1 MRDDWRKRS
10 LLRFTEK
17 LNIMTQSNLQDFLQ
31 LDPDKAPKTQVPGFM
46 EHMLG
51 KVDDTI
57 AKGMRVLLLAI
68 TKRSS
73 EEITNFLLSNGY
85 KAYYLHSE
93 VETIDRWEIIQKLK
107 RWDIDILVWVN
118 LLREGID
125 LPEVWFIAVLDA
137 DKEWFL
143 RSTTALVQNIW
154 RAARNPDS
162 EVVLYADR
170 FTGSMM
176 RSLHET
182 YRRRTIQHNHNIKNN
197 ITPTMAQSNVKDLEV
212 VKTDEELARMK
223 EFQMIRNGKVKK
235 LKRMTKKEK
244 ALIATD
250 LRDQLESAIKEWRFE
265 DAATIRDQ
273 LKELEGE

>member
-1 MRDDWRKRS
+1 MS
-10 LLRFTEK
+10 
-17 LNIMTQSNLQDFLQ
+17 QANLQDFLQ
-31 LDPDKAPKTQVPGFM
+31 LDPKKAPTQQVPWFM

-51 KVDDTI
+51 KMDDTI

-93 VETIDRWEIIQKLK
+93 VDTIDRREIIQKLK
-107 RWDIDILVWVN
+107 KGEIDILVWVN

-170 FTGSMM
+170 FTKSMM

-182 YRRRTIQHNHNIKNN
+182 YRRRAIQHTHNIKNN
-197 ITPTMAQSNVKDLEV
+197 ITPTIAQSNVKDLEV
-212 VKTDEELARMK
+212 VKTDEELAKMQ
-223 EFQMIRNGKVKK
+223 EFQMLRKGKVKK

-244 ALIATD
+244 ALIASD
-250 LRDQLESAIKEWRFE
+250 LRDQLDVSIKERRFE
-265 DAATIRDQ
+265 DAAVIRDQ
-273 LKELEGE
+273 LKELEEN

>member
-1 MRDDWRKRS
+1 MHKISFFVNKYLYYRGMQK
-10 LLRFTEK
+10 
-17 LNIMTQSNLQDFLQ
+17 NLQDFLQ
-31 LDPDKAPKTQVPGFM
+31 LDPSALPDQVPWFM
-46 EHMLG
+46 EHMLQ
-51 KVDDTI
+51 KMDDTI
-57 AKGMRVLLLAI
+57 ANWMRVLLLAI

-73 EEITNFLLSNGY
+73 EEITNFLLSHGY

-93 VETIDRWEIIQKLK
+93 VDTIDRWDIIQKLK
-107 RWDIDILVWVN
+107 KGEIDILVWVN

-162 EVVLYADR
+162 EVVLYADK
-170 FTGSMM
+170 FTWSMM

-182 YRRRTIQHNHNIKNN
+182 YRRRHIQHQHNLKNN
-197 ITPTMAQSNVKDLEV
+197 ITPTRAESNVKDLDV
-212 VKTDEELARMK
+212 VRTDEELAKMK
-223 EFQMIRNGKVKK
+223 EYQLIKKWKVKR

-244 ALIATD
+244 EIIAAD
-250 LRDQLESAIKEWRFE
+250 LRWQLEDAIKERRFE
-265 DAATIRDQ
+265 EAAVIRDQ
-273 LKELEGE
+273 LKELEEG

>member
-1 MRDDWRKRS
+1 MP
-10 LLRFTEK
+10 
-17 LNIMTQSNLQDFLQ
+17 MTQANLQDYLQ
-31 LDPDKAPKTQVPGFM
+31 LDPSKLPGTVPGFM
-46 EHMLG
+46 EHMLQ
-51 KVDDTI
+51 KMDETI

-93 VETIDRWEIIQKLK
+93 VETIDRRDIIQKLK
-107 RWDIDILVWVN
+107 KGEIDVLVWVN

-125 LPEVWFIAVLDA
+125 LPEVGFIAILDA

-162 EVVLYADR
+162 EVVLYADK
-170 FTGSMM
+170 FTWSMM

-182 YRRRTIQHNHNIKNN
+182 YRRRHIQHQHNLAHK
-197 ITPTMAQSNVKDLEV
+197 ITPSIAESNTKDLGV
-212 VKTDEELARMK
+212 VKSDEQLDKMR
-223 EFQMIRNGKVKK
+223 EFQLIRKGKVKK

-250 LRDQLESAIKEWRFE
+250 LRDQLQEAINQRRFE
-265 DAATIRDQ
+265 DAAVIRDQ

>member
-1 MRDDWRKRS
+1 MS
-10 LLRFTEK
+10 
-17 LNIMTQSNLQDFLQ
+17 QSNLQDFLQ
-31 LDPDKAPKTQVPGFM
+31 LDPKKAPAQVPGFM
-46 EHMLG
+46 EHMLS
-51 KVDDTI
+51 KVDTTI
-57 AKGMRVLLLAI
+57 EKGMRVLLLAI

-73 EEITNFLLSNGY
+73 EEITNFLLSEWY

-107 RWDIDILVWVN
+107 RGDIDILVWVN

-125 LPEVWFIAVLDA
+125 LPEVGFIAVLDA

-170 FTGSMM
+170 ITWSMT
-176 RSLHET
+176 RALHET
-182 YRRRTIQHNHNIKNN
+182 YRRRYIQDQHNIKNN
-197 ITPTMAQSNVKDLEV
+197 ITPTQAVSNTKDLEV
-212 VKTDEELARMK
+212 VRSDEQLEKMK
-223 EFQMIRNGKVKK
+223 EYQMIRKWKVKK

-244 ALIATD
+244 ALIAVD
-250 LRDQLESAIKEWRFE
+250 LREQLDISIKEWRFE
-265 DAATIRDQ
+265 DAAVIRDQ
-273 LKELEGE
+273 LKELEDQ

>member
-1 MRDDWRKRS
+1 M
-10 LLRFTEK
+10 
-17 LNIMTQSNLQDFLQ
+17 SNLQDFLQ

-107 RWDIDILVWVN
+107 RGDIDILVWVN

-182 YRRRTIQHNHNIKNN
+182 YRRRAIQDTHNIKHK

-212 VKTDEELARMK
+212 VKTDEELAKMQ
-223 EFQMIRNGKVKK
+223 EFQMIRKWKVKK

-244 ALIATD
+244 ALIATN
-250 LRDQLESAIKEWRFE
+250 LRDQLDEAIKEWRFE

-273 LKELEGE
+273 LKELEEN

>member
-1 MRDDWRKRS
+1 MQE
-10 LLRFTEK
+10 T
-17 LNIMTQSNLQDFLQ
+17 NLQDFLQ
-31 LDPDKAPKTQVPGFM
+31 LDPEKAPTTQVPWFM

-51 KVDDTI
+51 KVDATI

-93 VETIDRWEIIQKLK
+93 VETIDRREIIQKLK
-107 RWDIDILVWVN
+107 RGDIDILVWVN

-162 EVVLYADR
+162 EVVLYADK
-170 FTGSMM
+170 FTKSMM

-182 YRRRTIQHNHNIKNN
+182 YRRRAIQHNHNIKNN

-212 VKTDEELARMK
+212 VKTDEELAKMK

-244 ALIATD
+244 VIIATD
-250 LRDQLESAIKEWRFE
+250 LRQQLDDAIKEWRFE

-273 LKELEGE
+273 LKGLEEN

>member
-1 MRDDWRKRS
+1 MHK
-10 LLRFTEK
+10 
-17 LNIMTQSNLQDFLQ
+17 NLKDFLQ
-31 LDPDKAPKTQVPGFM
+31 LDPKKLPAQVPWFM
-46 EHMLG
+46 EHML
-51 KVDDTI
+51 KKTDEAI
-57 AKGMRVLLLAI
+57 AKWMRVLLLAI

-73 EEITNFLLSNGY
+73 EEITNFLLAEWY

-93 VETIDRWEIIQKLK
+93 VETIDRWDIIQKLK
-107 RWDIDILVWVN
+107 RGEIDILVWVN

-170 FTGSMM
+170 ITWSMM

-182 YRRRTIQHNHNIKNN
+182 YRRRHIQDLHNIKHN
-197 ITPTMAQSNVKDLEV
+197 ITPTKAESNVKDLEV

-223 EFQMIRNGKVKK
+223 EFQLIRKGKVKK

-244 ALIATD
+244 AIIATG
-250 LRDQLESAIKEWRFE
+250 LRDQLEEAIKERRFE
-265 DAATIRDQ
+265 EAAVIRDQ
-273 LKELEGE
+273 LKELDES